1 MRFLQRSVGSGLQAR
16 APEWLAGRMAKR
28 TSPPSK
34 ETGSEQEP
42 MRTKTLPEAMKGGWF
57 EGTDVVTALEIYGTG
72 VTFELPRE
80 QKTFT
85 IGASADRDIALPD
98 KFLSALHC
106 VLDRRGNG
114 LRVHDQGSY
123 NGTFF
128 AGRRENTF
136 DLRPGD
142 TFTAASVR
150 FLAMNDEMRAAMP
163 VFGDLIGTDE
173 GDEAGG
179 GRKDSSDLVLV
190 ATSGTHV
197 LITGD
202 PGSGQAL
209 LARTIHGISLLRG
222 RPLVELDS
230 LPEDRRQ
237 QRAII
242 DRASRSTLVITIGV
256 KSPVMD
262 AAFVSMVFSP
272 SFHIRVIVIAPS
284 ASKAEDVLGAPNV
297 RSMRTVFVPPLAL
310 RSEAIPRLLDR
321 LLADRGVILRVG
333 DLTPENQTALQTYAW
348 PANLADLQVA
358 ADRLIAIARD
368 GSLLRASKSLGVS
381 NSTLHYWF
389 SQVGMS
395 LPLVT
400 AG

>member
-1 MRFLQRSVGSGLQAR
+1 
-16 APEWLAGRMAKR
+16 MAKR
-28 TSPPSK
+28 TPPSGR
-34 ETGSEQEP
+34 ETAKPDAEREP
-42 MRTKTLPEAMKGGWF
+42 MKTKTLPEAMHGGWF
-57 EGTDVVTALEIYGTG
+57 EGADVVTALEIYATG

-80 QKTFT
+80 RKTFT
-85 IGASADRDIALPD
+85 IGASADRDIAIPD

-106 VLDRRGNG
+106 VLERRGTG
-114 LRVHDQGSY
+114 LRVHDQDSH

-128 AGRRENTF
+128 AGRRETTF

-150 FLAMNDEMRAAMP
+150 FLAMNEEMRAAMP
-163 VFGDLIGTDE
+163 VFGDLLGTDH
-173 GDEAGG
+173 GDDAGG
-179 GRKDSSDLVLV
+179 GRKESSDLVLV
-190 ATSGTHV
+190 ATSGVHV
-197 LITGD
+197 LITGE

-209 LARTIHGISLLRG
+209 LARTIHGISLLRA
-222 RPLVELDS
+222 RPLVELAN
-230 LPEDRRQ
+230 LPDDRRQ

-242 DRASRSTLVITIGV
+242 DRAARSTLVITIGP

-272 SFHIRVIVIAPS
+272 SFNIRVIVIAPS
-284 ASKAEDVLGAPNV
+284 ASKAEDVLGAPNI
-297 RSMRTVFVPPLAL
+297 RPMRNVFVRPLAL
-310 RSEAIPRLLDR
+310 RAEAIPRLLDR
-321 LLADRGVILRVG
+321 LLAERGTILRVA
-333 DLTPENQTALQTYAW
+333 DLTPANQSALQTYAW
-348 PANLADLQVA
+348 PGNLSDLQIA

-368 GSLLRASKSLGVS
+368 GSLLKASKSLGVS

-395 LPLVT
+395 LPLVQ

>member
-1 MRFLQRSVGSGLQAR
+1 
-16 APEWLAGRMAKR
+16 MAKR
-28 TSPPSK
+28 TPPPGK
-34 ETGSEQEP
+34 ETAKPDSASEP
-42 MRTKTLPEAMKGGWF
+42 MKTKTLPEAMQGGWF

-80 QKTFT
+80 RKTFT
-85 IGASADRDIALPD
+85 IGASADRDIAIPD

-106 VLDRRGNG
+106 VLERRGTG

-128 AGRRENTF
+128 AGRRETTF

-150 FLAMNDEMRAAMP
+150 FLAMNEEMRAAMP
-163 VFGDLIGTDE
+163 VFGDLLGTDH

-179 GRKDSSDLVLV
+179 GRKESSDLVLV
-190 ATSGTHV
+190 ATSGSHV
-197 LITGD
+197 LITGE

-222 RPLVELDS
+222 RPLVELDT
-230 LPEDRRQ
+230 LPDDRRQ

-242 DRASRSTLVITIGV
+242 DRASRSTLVINIGA
-256 KSPVMD
+256 KAPVMD

-272 SFHIRVIVIAPS
+272 NFNIRVIVIAPS
-284 ASKAEDVLGAPNV
+284 ASKAEDVLGAANI
-297 RSMRTVFVPPLAL
+297 RSMRAVFVRPLAL

-321 LLADRGVILRVG
+321 LLAERGTILRVA
-333 DLTPENQTALQTYAW
+333 DLTPANQTALQTYAW
-348 PANLADLQVA
+348 PGNLTDLQTA

-368 GSLLRASKSLGVS
+368 GSLLKASKALGVS

-389 SQVGMS
+389 GQVGMS
-395 LPLVT
+395 LPLVE